1 MRIVW
6 IGGLCTCLVLAG
18 LGLHLG
24 VRTYTPLQVWA
35 ALMHGGEDTA
45 TIIIRDLRVPRM
57 ALATVIGAALG
68 LSGLLMQSVTR
79 NPIAEPG
86 LLGVNAGAA
95 FAVVLLITLAP
106 GASFTAMAL
115 AAALGA
121 LTAAALVFGLAYSA
135 GGGLSPIQLLL
146 AGVTVAALLIA
157 AMQVLIILNETVL
170 EELLFWLSGSFA
182 DRPLTGLWAAIAG
195 LAVGAGLALALS
207 GALDV
212 LQTDDATAE
221 SLGVPVVRLRFGL
234 LAVAALLAG
243 LSVAL
248 AGPVAFLGLVA
259 PHLARLAGA
268 QRHRE
273 LIPLS
278 LLFGVFLGLAAD
290 LMARFILYPTEAPV
304 SAVMALV
311 GVPLLVALL
320 RRNRLRLA

>member
-1 MRIVW
+1 MRVVW
-6 IGGLCTCLVLAG
+6 LGGICTCLVLAG

-24 VRTYTPLQVWA
+24 VRFYAPGQVWA
-35 ALMHGGEDTA
+35 ALTQGGDDTA
-45 TIIIRDLRVPRM
+45 SIIIRDLRVPRM
-57 ALATVIGAALG
+57 ALAIVIGAALG
-68 LSGLLMQSVTR
+68 LAGLLMQSVTR

-95 FAVVLLITLAP
+95 FAVILLITLFP
-106 GASFTAMAL
+106 GAPFAMMAGV
-115 AAALGA
+115 AALGA
-121 LTAAALVFGLAYSA
+121 LVAAALVFGLAYSA

-146 AGVTVAALLIA
+146 AGVTVGALLIA
-157 AMQVLIILNETVL
+157 GMQVLIILNETVL

-182 DRPLTGLWAAIAG
+182 DRPLIGLRVAIIGLVVGVG
-195 LAVGAGLALALS
+195 LAMALS

-212 LQTDDATAE
+212 LQTDDATVE

-243 LSVAL
+243 ISVAL

-268 QRHRE
+268 QNHRQ

-278 LLFGVFLGLAAD
+278 LIFGVFLGLAGD
-290 LMARFILYPTEAPV
+290 LMARFILYPTEAPI

-311 GVPLLVALL
+311 GVPLLVTLL
-320 RRNRLRLA
+320 RRNRLRIA

>member
-1 MRIVW
+1 MRLTFFGAISA
-6 IGGLCTCLVLAG
+6 CLVLAA

-24 VRTYTPLQVWA
+24 VRANAPWQVWA
-35 ALMHGGEDTA
+35 ALTQGGEDTA
-45 TIIIRDLRVPRM
+45 SLIIRDLRVPRM
-57 ALATVIGAALG
+57 ALAIVIGAALG
-68 LSGLLMQSVTR
+68 LAGLLMQSVTR

-95 FAVVLLITLAP
+95 FAVVLLITLTP
-106 GASFTAMAL
+106 GASFAAMA
-115 AAALGA
+115 ATAALGA
-121 LTAAALVFGLAYSA
+121 VLAAALVFGLAYSA

-157 AMQVLIILNETVL
+157 GMQVLIILNETVL

-182 DRPLTGLWAAIAG
+182 DRPLTGLWIAVAG
-195 LAVGAGLALALS
+195 LGVGVMLASACS

-212 LQTDDATAE
+212 LQTDDATAV

-243 LSVAL
+243 LSVAM

-268 QRHRE
+268 QSHRE

-278 LLFGVFLGLAAD
+278 LVFGVFLGLAGD
-290 LMARFILYPTEAPV
+290 LMARFILYPTDAPI

-311 GVPLLVALL
+311 GVPLLIALL
-320 RRNRLRLA
+320 RRNRLCLV